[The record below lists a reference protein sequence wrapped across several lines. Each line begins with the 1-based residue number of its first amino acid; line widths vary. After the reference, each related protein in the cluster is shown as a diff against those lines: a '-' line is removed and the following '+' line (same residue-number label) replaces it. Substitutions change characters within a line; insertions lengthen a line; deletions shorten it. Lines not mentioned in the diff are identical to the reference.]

1 MITRL
6 MTLFD
11 KLRGG
16 AWPPSARTVRRPVKS
31 GNERDPRPYLPAR
44 TFGYGGDNR
53 GTASAKLEEGVDD
66 GRSVC
71 PESAGRAVTRPH
83 EAGMRSNRV
92 SQSRGEYVP
101 APCTHRPSRHPK
113 RAWMRL

>member
-71 PESAGRAVTRPH
+71 PESPGLHAGYNGWDNGFRRRKAEVI
-83 EAGMRSNRV
+83 
-92 SQSRGEYVP
+92 
-101 APCTHRPSRHPK
+101 
-113 RAWMRL
+113 L